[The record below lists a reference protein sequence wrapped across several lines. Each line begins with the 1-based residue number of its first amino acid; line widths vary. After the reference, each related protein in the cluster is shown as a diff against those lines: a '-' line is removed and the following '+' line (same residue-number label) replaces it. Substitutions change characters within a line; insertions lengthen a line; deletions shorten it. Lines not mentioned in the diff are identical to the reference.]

1 MPDSRPASGG
11 PSWRLRPWVR
21 LRWRE
26 LDGEHVLHEASSGDV
41 HLLDAASAL
50 LLRLLAEGPR
60 AEGELAA
67 ELAAAAGL
75 GAGTDA
81 RGAVRE
87 RLEALAEAGLVE
99 RRP

>member
-50 LLRLLAEGPR
+50 LLRLLAEDAR
-60 AEGELAA
+60 AEDDLADA
-67 ELAAAAGL
+67 LAGAAGL
-75 GAGTDA
+75 GAGAAA
-81 RGAVRE
+81 REAVRQ

-99 RRP
+99 RCP